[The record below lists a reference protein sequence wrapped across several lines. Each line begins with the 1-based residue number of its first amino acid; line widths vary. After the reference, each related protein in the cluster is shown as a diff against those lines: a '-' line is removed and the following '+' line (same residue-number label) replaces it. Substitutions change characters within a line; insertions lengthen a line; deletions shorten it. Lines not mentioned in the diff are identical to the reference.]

1 MGQERRSLITVGVM
15 MGIIAVILG
24 LVVLVEAMIAGA
36 CGQRP
41 QGLSPIAALQLVFA
55 STAAGYAPIAGCT
68 FPIATIQLTSAVIV
82 AVVIA
87 LALFAAIGYAKWKQT
102 DAAFISELR
111 ARPGFATRSEVV
123 KYLSARA
130 VLRNAKT
137 LRPALTRRPVPS
149 DVGWPLGESRH
160 VDVYVSIEDSVVLE
174 GPPRGGKGF
183 RVLIPAIIDWAGP
196 LITTSTTNDNLTATL
211 RSRER
216 RGTVHVFDPQ
226 GLSGL
231 PRTLRFSPI
240 AGCEDALVAT
250 QRGRAIINGTALGSS
265 GTNGEWADAAATV
278 LARLLHA
285 AAVGNRQVSDLYSW
299 GSTPGLARAAV
310 EILSVD
316 GTPGWG
322 EGLESILDGDPKLL
336 SSMWFGV
343 QSAVAP
349 LAIPQVRET
358 LSPTAADAVFDPLEF
373 LAGENTLY
381 LLGTSSGATAMGG
394 FLSALLDDVVEVARK
409 KALASAGARL
419 PLPLGL
425 ILDEIANM
433 FRWDAL
439 PRVMADGGG
448 RGICTFVVL
457 QALSQAET
465 SWSAAEASTIWS
477 AATAKILLG
486 GAGDAAHLRDIE
498 SLLGVRDHRRTQRSW
513 SSDSTAHS
521 TSEHHERLPLMTV
534 DEIRRMPTGIGLL
547 TYRNRRPA
555 LIELDGWIDR
565 RDAKTITA
573 GKRELEREQ
582 QSHFSA
588 KEAAALARRVVHAN
602 GDGDGGDQ

>member
-1 MGQERRSLITVGVM
+1 MGRERSSLITVGVLSAFL
-15 MGIIAVILG
+15 AVGLG
-24 LVVLVEAMIAGA
+24 FVLLCEMLIEST

-41 QGLSPIAALQLVFA
+41 VAVHPFAAVQLLF
-55 STAAGYAPIAGCT
+55 TGTPDGYEAIAGCE
-68 FPIATIQLTSAVIV
+68 FPVGLIQGVTIAATVLLLVLTIGGA
-82 AVVIA
+82 IA
-87 LALFAAIGYAKWKQT
+87 YARWKQT
-102 DAAFISELR
+102 DAAFIADLR
-111 ARPGFATRSEVV
+111 SRPGFATAREVR
-123 KYLSARA
+123 KHLSAGS
-130 VLRNAKT
+130 VLRQAKT
-137 LRPALTRRPVPS
+137 LRPGLARKATPA
-149 DVGWPLGESRH
+149 DVGWPLGESRG

-183 RVLIPAIIDWAGP
+183 RVLISAIIDWAGP

-211 RSRER
+211 RSRQQ
-216 RGTVHVFDPQ
+216 RGQVHVFDPQ

-231 PRTLRFSPI
+231 SQTLRYSPI
-240 AGCEDALVAT
+240 SGCEDPLVAT
-250 QRGRAIINGTALGSS
+250 QRGRAIINGTALGASA
-265 GTNGEWADAAATV
+265 TNGEWADAAATV

-285 AAVGNRQVSDLYSW
+285 AAVGGMSVADLYNW
-299 GSTPGLARAAV
+299 GSTPGMARAAV
-310 EILSVD
+310 DVLRVD

-322 EGLESILDGDPKLL
+322 DGLESILDGDPKLL
-336 SSMWFGV
+336 SSQWFGV

-349 LAIPQVRET
+349 LAIPQIRET
-358 LSPTAADAVFDPLEF
+358 LSPGPDDVVFDPHAF
-373 LAGENTLY
+373 LSGENTLY
-381 LLGTSSGATAMGG
+381 LLGSSSGATAMGG
-394 FLSALLDDVVEVARK
+394 FLSAMLDDIVEVARR
-409 KALASAGARL
+409 KALSSQGSRL

-498 SLLGVRDHRRTQRSW
+498 ALLGLRNTRRTQKSW
-513 SSDSTAHS
+513 NTREVGHS
-521 TSEHHERLPLMTV
+521 VSEQHERLRLMTV

-555 LIELDGWIDR
+555 LLELDGWIER
-565 RDAKTITA
+565 RDARTISA
-573 GKRELEREQ
+573 GKSALEREQ
-582 QSHFSA
+582 QAHF
-588 KEAAALARRVVHAN
+588 AAAELAKVTDRREPQPVQADDV
-602 GDGDGGDQ
+602 

>member
-1 MGQERRSLITVGVM
+1 MGQERRSLVTVGVLASL
-15 MGIIAVILG
+15 IAVGLG
-24 LVVLVEAMIAGA
+24 FVVLVEAIITST

-41 QGLSPIAALQLVFA
+41 AGRNPIAALQLLVTG
-55 STAAGYAPIAGCT
+55 STDGYQGIPGCT
-68 FPIATIQLTSAVIV
+68 FPVGTIRVTAAAILLT
-82 AVVIA
+82 VIA
-87 LALFAAIGYAKWKQT
+87 AAIAG
-102 DAAFISELR
+102 AAPPRTRRRSASTVR
-111 ARPGFATRSEVV
+111 TRSRRRPGFATRTEVA
-123 KYLSARA
+123 KHLSARA
-130 VLRNAKT
+130 VLRNART
-137 LRPALTRRPVPS
+137 LRPTLSRRPTPS

-160 VDVYVSIEDSVVLE
+160 IDVYVSIEDSVVLE

-196 LITTSTTNDNLTATL
+196 LITTSTTNDNLTATY
-211 RSRER
+211 RSRQQ
-216 RGTVHVFDPQ
+216 RGDVHVFDPQ

-231 PRTLRFSPI
+231 SRTLRYSPI
-240 AGCEDALVAT
+240 AGCEDPLVAT
-250 QRGRAIINGTALGSS
+250 QRGRAIIGGTALGSS
-265 GTNGEWADAAATV
+265 STNGEWADAASTV

-285 AAVGNRQVSDLYSW
+285 AAVGNRKVSDLYSW

-310 EILSVD
+310 EILSVE
-316 GTPGWG
+316 GTAGWG
-322 EGLESILDGDPKLL
+322 DGLESILDGDPKLL

-349 LAIPQVRET
+349 LAIPQVRDT
-358 LSPTAADAVFDPLEF
+358 LSPTGAEAPFDPSEF

-394 FLSALLDDVVEVARK
+394 FLSAMLDDVVEVARK
-409 KALASAGARL
+409 KALSSPGARL
-419 PLPLGL
+419 PIPLGL

-498 SLLGVRDHRRTQRSW
+498 SLLGVREHRRTQRSW
-513 SSDSTAHS
+513 NSDSMAHS
-521 TSEHHERLPLMTV
+521 TSEHHERLPLMTI

-573 GKRELEREQ
+573 GKTDLEREQ
-582 QSHFSA
+582 QSYFSA
-588 KEAAALARRVVHAN
+588 EEEARLARQSLVTP
-602 GDGDGGDQ
+602 GDPNE

>member
-1 MGQERRSLITVGVM
+1 MGRERSSLITVGVLAALLGVGVGYVLLCEM
-15 MGIIAVILG
+15 LIASV
-24 LVVLVEAMIAGA
+24 
-36 CGQRP
+36 CGERP
-41 QGLSPIAALQLVFA
+41 QATNPIAALQLLFTG
-55 STAAGYAPIAGCT
+55 SPDGYAPIPGCE
-68 FPIATIQLTSAVIV
+68 FPTGLIQGVTIGVTVLL
-82 AVVIA
+82 IA
-87 LALFAAIGYAKWKQT
+87 LAIGGAIAYARWKQT
-102 DAAFISELR
+102 DAAFIADLR
-111 ARPGFATRSEVV
+111 GRPGFATRREVQ
-123 KYLSARA
+123 KYFSGAS
-130 VLRNAKT
+130 VLRQAKT
-137 LRPALTRRPVPS
+137 LRPGLTRKPVAS
-149 DVGWPLGESRH
+149 DVGWPLGESRG

-183 RVLIPAIIDWAGP
+183 RVLISAIIDWAGP

-211 RSRER
+211 RSRQE

-231 PRTLRFSPI
+231 SRTLRYSPI
-240 AGCEDALVAT
+240 SGCEDPLVAT
-250 QRGRAIINGTALGSS
+250 QRGRAIINGTALGASAS
-265 GTNGEWADAAATV
+265 NGEWADAAATV

-285 AAVGNRQVSDLYSW
+285 AAVGGMSVADLYNW
-299 GSTPGLARAAV
+299 GSTPGMARAAV
-310 EILSVD
+310 DILRVD

-322 EGLESILDGDPKLL
+322 DGLESILDGDPKLL
-336 SSMWFGV
+336 SSQWFGV

-349 LAIPQVRET
+349 LAIPQIRET
-358 LSPTAADAVFDPLEF
+358 LSPGPYDVVFDPQEF

-381 LLGTSSGATAMGG
+381 LLGSSSGATAMGG
-394 FLSALLDDVVEVARK
+394 FLSAMLDDIVEVARR
-409 KALASAGARL
+409 KALSSQGSRL

-498 SLLGVRDHRRTQRSW
+498 ALLGTRTTSRKSRSW
-513 SSDSTAHS
+513 NTESVGHS
-521 TSEHHERLPLMTV
+521 VSEQHERLPLMTV

-555 LIELDGWIDR
+555 LLELDGWIDR
-565 RDAKTITA
+565 RDARQISA
-573 GKRELEREQ
+573 GKSALEKEQQAHFAARELAQ
-582 QSHFSA
+582 A
-588 KEAAALARRVVHAN
+588 TLRRGPDATQEDDV
-602 GDGDGGDQ
+602 

>member
-1 MGQERRSLITVGVM
+1 MGQERRSLILVGVM
-15 MGIIAVILG
+15 ASLITLG
-24 LVVLVEAMIAGA
+24 LGFVVLVEAMISAA

-41 QGLSPIAALQLVFA
+41 QGTSPIAALQLLVTG
-55 STAAGYAPIAGCT
+55 STVGYAEIAGCT
-68 FPIATIQLTSAVIV
+68 FPVTAIRVTACLILLAAIAA
-82 AVVIA
+82 AIA
-87 LALFAAIGYAKWKQT
+87 GAIGYARWKQT
-102 DAAFISELR
+102 DAAFVAELR
-111 ARPGFATRSEVV
+111 RRPGFATRSEVR
-123 KYLSARA
+123 KHLSARA
-130 VLRNAKT
+130 VLRSART
-137 LRPALTRRPVPS
+137 LRPTLTRRPTAA

-196 LITTSTTNDNLTATL
+196 LITTSTTNDNLTATY
-211 RSRER
+211 RSRQQ
-216 RGTVHVFDPQ
+216 RGDVHVFDPQ
-226 GLSGL
+226 SLSGL
-231 PRTLRFSPI
+231 HRTLRYSPI
-240 AGCEDALVAT
+240 AGCEDPLVAT
-250 QRGRAIINGTALGSS
+250 QRGRAIIGGTALGSS

-285 AAVGNRQVSDLYSW
+285 AAVGGRQVSDLYSW
-299 GSTPGLARAAV
+299 GSTPGLAKAAV

-322 EGLESILDGDPKLL
+322 DGLESILDGDPKLL

-349 LAIPQVRET
+349 LAIPQVRDT
-358 LSPTAADAVFDPLEF
+358 LSPTGADAPFDPAQF
-373 LAGENTLY
+373 LAAENTLY

-394 FLSALLDDVVEVARK
+394 FLSAMLDDVVEVARR
-409 KALASAGARL
+409 KALSSPGARL
-419 PLPLGL
+419 PIPLGL

-439 PRVMADGGG
+439 PRIMADGGG

-498 SLLGVRDHRRTQRSW
+498 SLLGVREHRRTQRSW
-513 SSDSTAHS
+513 NSDSMSHS

-555 LIELDGWIDR
+555 LIELDGWIER
-565 RDAKTITA
+565 HDAKKITA
-573 GKRELEREQ
+573 GKTDLEREQ
-582 QSHFSA
+582 QTFFA
-588 KEAAALARRVVHAN
+588 EEEAARLARHSLAAS
-602 GDGDGGDQ
+602 GDPDE